1 MGQVQIFVNLV
12 AGLVIKALLDS
23 NGKMIKCV
31 GGSHEME
38 LLEFNHI
45 KVDGVVYRME
55 DFDKNL
61 YVLVE
66 VEE

>member
-1 MGQVQIFVNLV
+1 MGQVQIYVNLL
-12 AGLVIKALLDS
+12 AGLVFKALLDAD
-23 NGKMIKCV
+23 GKMLRCV

-38 LLEFNHI
+38 LLEFDHI

-66 VEE
+66 VA